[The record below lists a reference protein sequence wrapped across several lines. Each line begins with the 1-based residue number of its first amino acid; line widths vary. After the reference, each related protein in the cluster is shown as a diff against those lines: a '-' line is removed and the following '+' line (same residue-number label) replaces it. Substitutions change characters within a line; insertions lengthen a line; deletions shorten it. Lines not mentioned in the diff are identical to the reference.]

1 MDVKKAPHEMIEK
14 VPGLPPSSRLVWWR
28 EKLGKWVERTTGNIF
43 IWPAVLVVLFL
54 GIFPLLASLYL
65 SLSRLKLVK
74 GGIQITFVGLAN
86 FKKLLFGD
94 EQTHFLGVL
103 GKPTLLGWLFF
114 SIVIV
119 ALVYSLARTLTS
131 QQFRPRKLLS
141 SVFSC
146 ALAGLIAWLLV
157 TTLGFDG
164 RPGTL
169 MVTILYV
176 FIDIIIQYVIGL
188 GLAMLVTQKLP
199 GRRFFRVIFLIPMM
213 ITPVGIGYM
222 FRMMTDT
229 TVGPITPIWQAAGLA
244 SFSWVNY
251 AWGARA
257 AVMITDIW
265 QWTPFMFIV
274 LLAALEG
281 QSVELIDAAKVD
293 GANAWKTF
301 LYITLPQILPVSS
314 TLILIRMIEAF
325 KIIDLP
331 NILTNGGPGTATES
345 LTLQAFFNW
354 RALNL
359 GGSAAIAY
367 TLLFLVTFI
376 GITYVN
382 LVRRRFA
389 ES

>member
-1 MDVKKAPHEMIEK
+1 
-14 VPGLPPSSRLVWWR
+14 
-28 EKLGKWVERTTGNIF
+28 
-43 IWPAVLVVLFL
+43 
-54 GIFPLLASLYL
+54 
-65 SLSRLKLVK
+65 
-74 GGIQITFVGLAN
+74 
-86 FKKLLFGD
+86 
-94 EQTHFLGVL
+94 
-103 GKPTLLGWLFF
+103 
-114 SIVIV
+114 
-119 ALVYSLARTLTS
+119 
-131 QQFRPRKLLS
+131 
-141 SVFSC
+141 
-146 ALAGLIAWLLV
+146 
-157 TTLGFDG
+157 
-164 RPGTL
+164 
-169 MVTILYV
+169 
-176 FIDIIIQYVIGL
+176 
-188 GLAMLVTQKLP
+188 
-199 GRRFFRVIFLIPMM
+199 
-213 ITPVGIGYM
+213 
-222 FRMMTDT
+222 
-229 TVGPITPIWQAAGLA
+229 
-244 SFSWVNY
+244 
-251 AWGARA
+251 
-257 AVMITDIW
+257 
-265 QWTPFMFIV
+265 MFIV